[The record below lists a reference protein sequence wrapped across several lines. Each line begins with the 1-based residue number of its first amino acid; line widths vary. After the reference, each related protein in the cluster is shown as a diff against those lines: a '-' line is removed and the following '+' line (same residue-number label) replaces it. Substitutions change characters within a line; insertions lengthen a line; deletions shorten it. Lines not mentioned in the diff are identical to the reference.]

1 MELNLYFWIIL
12 ATVVGLHLLDT
23 IAESLNLKALRP
35 ELPDQFKD
43 VFDQEKYAKSQNY
56 TRETTRFGILE
67 STFHLILFLGFWFLG
82 GFGWL
87 DGIIRGW
94 GFGSIVNGLL
104 FFSVLYLTT
113 FLSSLPF
120 TIHDTFKIE
129 AKYGFNKTTKGT
141 FIADQIRGLALG
153 ALIGLPLLALILW
166 LFESVENAWLWAW
179 IAVTVFMLLMVYLA
193 PRFIMPLYNKFSPL
207 DDEALKAEIAK
218 MSEECEF
225 PLQEVQIMDGS
236 KRSAK
241 SNAFFT
247 GFGKNRKI
255 ALFDTL
261 VEKHTH
267 PELVAVLA
275 HEIGHFKRKH
285 ILQGIGL
292 SILQVGIIFF
302 LLGLFVNND
311 GLCRAFGVEQTS
323 TYASFVFFLMLYKP
337 VGKVLSIGMSILSRK
352 NEFEADAYAAEVT
365 GSPESLV
372 SALKKLS
379 SDNLSNLTPHPFYV
393 FMNYSHPPMTERLAA
408 LEQA

>member
-1 MELNLYFWIIL
+1 
-12 ATVVGLHLLDT
+12 
-23 IAESLNLKALRP
+23 
-35 ELPDQFKD
+35 
-43 VFDQEKYAKSQNY
+43 
-56 TRETTRFGILE
+56 
-67 STFHLILFLGFWFLG
+67 
-82 GFGWL
+82 
-87 DGIIRGW
+87 
-94 GFGSIVNGLL
+94 
-104 FFSVLYLTT
+104 
-113 FLSSLPF
+113 
-120 TIHDTFKIE
+120 
-129 AKYGFNKTTKGT
+129 
-141 FIADQIRGLALG
+141 
-153 ALIGLPLLALILW
+153 LIGLPLLALILW

-179 IAVTVFMLLMVYLA
+179 IAVTAFMLLMVYLA
-193 PRFIMPLYNKFSPL
+193 PRFIMPLYNKFTPL
-207 DDEALKAEIAK
+207 EDEDLKAEIAK
-218 MSEECEF
+218 MAEKCEF

-285 ILQGIGL
+285 IIQGIAL

-323 TYASFVFFLMLYKP
+323 IYATFVFFLMLYKP
-337 VGKVLSIGMSILSRK
+337 IGKVLSICMSILSRK
-352 NEFEADAYAAEVT
+352 NEFEADAYAADVT

-372 SALKKLS
+372 TALKKLS